1 MLDNWITTA
10 EAAEIGNYHI
20 NHVRRLIREGRIQAR
35 KFGTV
40 WMVSRESFRNY
51 LEDTQNKGRRRGPK
65 PIKNDSNF

>member
-20 NHVRRLIREGRIQAR
+20 NHVRRLIREGRIEAR

-40 WMVSRESFRNY
+40 WMVHRESFISY
-51 LEDTQNKGRRRGPK
+51 LEETQNKGKRRGPK
-65 PIKNDSNF
+65 SGKNDSKF